1 MATQTANSDNIT
13 GLSFEYDDV
22 SGDVLSITL
31 DCTNPAVTKIPDGLA
46 LAANRAELVET
57 ALFDELI
64 EQLSDKQTDLQC
76 PIWADTGNTVFESQ
90 GIVDRDSG
98 TTDGNGNPITE
109 TQIFKRTSIL
119 QYYKFSASTNFAPS
133 NAVNDND

>member
-1 MATQTANSDNIT
+1 MAIQTGISDNIA
-13 GLSFEYDDV
+13 GLTFEYDDV
-22 SGDVLSITL
+22 TGDVASITL
-31 DCTNPAVTKIPDGLA
+31 DCTDPAITKIPAALA
-46 LAANRAELVET
+46 LNADRAELVET

-64 EQLSDKQTDLQC
+64 AQLSDKQTDLDC
-76 PIWADTGNTVFESQ
+76 PVWADTANTVFESQ

-98 TTDGNGNPITE
+98 QTDANGAPITE

-119 QYYKFSASTNFAPS
+119 QYYKFSPSTNFSPS